1 MASDPNAALINAAA
15 IQEMLSFPRPYGPN
29 GFNRL
34 LDGGPDRPP
43 PADVVAVLEQLAPI
57 PFS

>member
-43 PADVVAVLEQLAPI
+43 PADVVAVLEQLA
-57 PFS
+57 